1 MVAMI
6 TCPSCGQPAGDGR
19 FCRICN
25 HGLLPGQAELKLAS
39 IGQRIGTYFLD
50 MLISIFTLIIGW
62 LIWLAIV
69 APKGQTPG
77 MSILRIRCV
86 DETGTTVTAGTM
98 WLRQLVYVGLV
109 YTLIGFFTSGIG
121 GILGYCW
128 AFWDKDRQTLHDKMA
143 GTFVVDGAP
152 DTEPVI
158 SAAAPT
164 AQPPPSRQSVAL
176 KQRIE
181 ELQRLKEEGILTE
194 EEFEKKRKE
203 AVENL

>member
-1 MVAMI
+1 MVAPI
-6 TCPSCGQPAGDGR
+6 TCPTCNQPAGDGR
-19 FCRICN
+19 FCRTC
-25 HGLLPGQAELKLAS
+25 HRGLLAGQTELELAS

-50 MLISIFTLIIGW
+50 LLIGIFTLIIGW
-62 LIWLAIV
+62 LIWFAIV

-77 MSILRIRCV
+77 MSIVKVRCV
-86 DETGTTVTAGTM
+86 DETGATASSGQM
-98 WLRQLVYVGLV
+98 WLRQLVYQGLV
-109 YTLIGFFTSGIG
+109 YFLAGI
-121 GILGYCW
+121 IIPFASLVGYCW

-143 GTFVVDGAP
+143 RTFVVDGAP
-152 DTEPVI
+152 ETAPVI

-164 AQPPPSRQSVAL
+164 AQPPVSRQSLAL

-181 ELQRLKEEGILTE
+181 ELQRLKEDGVLTE